1 MTNNKHVGFLVAGA
15 LLIASASVWAV
26 DEHHPAAASQPS
38 AATPAKTAP
47 ATANS
52 ADTEKRFE
60 QARQQMKKMQAQ
72 MDKIH
77 QTKDPKERQRLMA
90 EHMQAMQ

>member
-26 DEHHPAAASQPS
+26 DEHHPASASQPS

-52 ADTEKRFE
+52 ADTEKR
-60 QARQQMKKMQAQ
+60 
-72 MDKIH
+72 
-77 QTKDPKERQRLMA
+77 
-90 EHMQAMQ
+90 